1 MIHQL
6 TDKNVKVQTGLAV
19 MVNDIRVDYMRLPN
33 EMGYVFIVLVGPY
46 GPTVNKI
53 YMCYPPHVGR
63 YESLRLIQ
71 ALANVFE
78 KGEKNART
86 M

>member
-33 EMGYVFIVLVGPY
+33 EM
-46 GPTVNKI
+46 
-53 YMCYPPHVGR
+53 
-63 YESLRLIQ
+63 S
-71 ALANVFE
+71 ALMVPL
-78 KGEKNART
+78 
-86 M
+86 

>member
-33 EMGYVFIVLVGPY
+33 EMGYVFIVLVGP
-46 GPTVNKI
+46 
-53 YMCYPPHVGR
+53 
-63 YESLRLIQ
+63 
-71 ALANVFE
+71 
-78 KGEKNART
+78 
-86 M
+86 